1 MGIFISLYTG
11 LRIGEVCGLKWSD
24 IDFEGKLIYV
34 RRTVQRV
41 YLEKGKKSKIIVTV
55 PKTKKSL
62 RKIPMAKKLIDK
74 LKEFN
79 NDFPEE
85 SYVLTGDEKNAQN
98 LLFIGIHIK
107 RF

>member
-1 MGIFISLYTG
+1 
-11 LRIGEVCGLKWSD
+11 
-24 IDFEGKLIYV
+24 
-34 RRTVQRV
+34 
-41 YLEKGKKSKIIVTV
+41 
-55 PKTKKSL
+55 
-62 RKIPMAKKLIDK
+62 MAKKLIDK